1 MRKPAFRTIT
11 AISVASILTG
21 LTMMIPVSTISAAE
35 GSAIAQ
41 GKALAFDR
49 KKGNC
54 LACHEIAGGQLP
66 GNIGPA
72 LIGMKDR
79 FPDKSVLRAQI
90 MDSTVMNPN
99 SMMPPFGRHNILSNS
114 DIELITAYIHSL

>member
-1 MRKPAFRTIT
+1 MRKPAFKTIT
-11 AISVASILTG
+11 AISIASILTG
-21 LTMMIPVSTISAAE
+21 LTMLPVSYVAASEDAMIAE
-35 GSAIAQ
+35 GKKI
-41 GKALAFDR
+41 AFDR

-54 LACHEIAGGQLP
+54 LTCHTIAGGKLT

-72 LIGMKDR
+72 LVEMKSR

-90 MDSTVMNPN
+90 SDATTNNPN

-114 DIELITAYIHSL
+114 EIDKVTAYIHSL